1 MSRYQVAIIGSG
13 SAGRAAALL
22 AANQGLQTA
31 LIEKDRI
38 GGTAFHNGCYA
49 VTGLLGCARQFR
61 DSQRGDRFGN
71 EIDVLQAK
79 LENWKAAQ
87 WSAGTALAQAFET
100 ELKELHVDFYQGLA
114 HIIADQTLEIERASG
129 SHLTIQ
135 ADNIVVATGS
145 RPKYPG
151 VSHPKL
157 VNSDQL
163 LKMTTW
169 PRRLA
174 IIGGGHIGCEFAS
187 IYRTLGSEVTL
198 IERQS
203 RLLPGWEADASTQVA
218 TALQAHGVTIQP
230 NRDVTSDQVLTK
242 GESVQIM
249 SPDST
254 IIEADLILFAD
265 GRRPNVDSL
274 RLWELEIDD
283 SSFLEVD
290 ANMRLPR
297 AGMYAIGDV
306 NGISLLDSAAFGQ
319 ANTAIQHIVGQPA
332 AFDPQ
337 WIPRCIHT
345 DPCVAAVGCT
355 EEDAELQNFP
365 CRIASD
371 TMFLVSDSPRSVID
385 PEPTFIKI
393 IVDSKY
399 HRLLGC
405 LAAGDHAPTIV
416 NTAAIAI
423 RTGIKVGDLR
433 QLGLTQ
439 LSATE
444 ALMSVLRKI
453 R

>member
-87 WSAGTALAQAFET
+87 WSAGTALAQAFGT

-230 NRDVTSDQVLTK
+230 NRDVTSDQVLSK

-254 IIEADLILFAD
+254 IIDADLILFAD

-355 EEDAELQNFP
+355 EEEAELQNFP

-371 TMFLVSDSPRSVID
+371 TMFLVSDNPRSVID
-385 PEPTFIKI
+385 PEPTFLKV

-399 HRLLGC
+399 DRLLGC
-405 LAAGDHAPTIV
+405 MAAGDHAPTIV

-423 RTGIKVGDLR
+423 RTGIKVGELR
-433 QLGLTQ
+433 ELGLAQ
-439 LSATE
+439 FSATD

>member
-230 NRDVTSDQVLTK
+230 NRDVTSDQVLSK
-242 GESVQIM
+242 GESVQIV

-290 ANMRLPR
+290 ANMGLPR

-355 EEDAELQNFP
+355 EEEAELQNFP

-371 TMFLVSDSPRSVID
+371 TMFLVSDNPRSVID
-385 PEPTFIKI
+385 PEPTFLKV

-399 HRLLGC
+399 DRLLGC
-405 LAAGDHAPTIV
+405 MAAGDHAPTIV

-423 RTGIKVGDLR
+423 RTGIKVGELR
-433 QLGLTQ
+433 ELGLAQ
-439 LSATE
+439 FSATD